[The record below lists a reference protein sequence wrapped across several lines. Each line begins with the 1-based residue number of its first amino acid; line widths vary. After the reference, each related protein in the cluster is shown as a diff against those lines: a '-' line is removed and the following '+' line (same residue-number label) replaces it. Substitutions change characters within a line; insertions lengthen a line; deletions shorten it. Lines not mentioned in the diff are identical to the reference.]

1 MGTPRLVQRAI
12 ARIGYARSERES
24 GFTLIEAIVS
34 LVLFAVVATASVVA
48 VADSTKSSAGT
59 RSRTTATNLAQ
70 QDLAQLRSLGNRT
83 TVVSSTKSTTV
94 SGRAYTLKRTVTGAC
109 PAVSTLT
116 STSKIT
122 VSTTV
127 SWATSADSAVTIA
140 TVLAC

>member
-1 MGTPRLVQRAI
+1 MGTPRLIQRTN

-24 GFTLIEAIVS
+24 GFTLIEAVVS
-34 LVLFAVVATASVVA
+34 IVLFAVVATASVVA
-48 VADSTKSSAGT
+48 VADSTKSSVRT
-59 RSRTTATNLAQ
+59 RDRVTATNLAQ

-83 TVVSSTKSTTV
+83 TITSTTKSVTV
-94 SGRAYTLKRTVTGAC
+94 GGRAYTVKRTVTGAC

-122 VSTTV
+122 VSTNV
-127 SWATSADSAVTIA
+127 SWATSTNAAVTIA